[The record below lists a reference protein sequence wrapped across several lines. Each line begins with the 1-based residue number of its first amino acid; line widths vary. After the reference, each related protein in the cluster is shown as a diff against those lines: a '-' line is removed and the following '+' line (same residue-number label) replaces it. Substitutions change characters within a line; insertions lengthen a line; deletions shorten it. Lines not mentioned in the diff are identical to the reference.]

1 MIYVWVYKKVI
12 QVEDMAPLFEEVSL
26 AFSSHLS
33 RYQKTTVKSHGPSL
47 LCDNAR
53 QKFSGIFFLVRI
65 STLLTAMNFYDV
77 TPAIRSRWQQHTAS
91 SPRNPVLDY
100 DRSQKLFSW
109 TSFDS
114 ILLSWR

>member
-12 QVEDMAPLFEEVSL
+12 QEEDMAPLFEKVSL
-26 AFSSHLS
+26 AFSSSHLS

-65 STLLTAMNFYDV
+65 LLCL
-77 TPAIRSRWQQHTAS
+77 
-91 SPRNPVLDY
+91 PR
-100 DRSQKLFSW
+100 
-109 TSFDS
+109 
-114 ILLSWR
+114 

>member
-12 QVEDMAPLFEEVSL
+12 QEEDIAPLFEEVSL
-26 AFSSHLS
+26 WPSSHLS
-33 RYQKTTVKSHGPSL
+33 RYQKTTIKSHEPSL

-65 STLLTAMNFYDV
+65 STLLTAMNFYDL

-91 SPRNPVLDY
+91 SPVLDY

-114 ILLSWR
+114 ILLSCR